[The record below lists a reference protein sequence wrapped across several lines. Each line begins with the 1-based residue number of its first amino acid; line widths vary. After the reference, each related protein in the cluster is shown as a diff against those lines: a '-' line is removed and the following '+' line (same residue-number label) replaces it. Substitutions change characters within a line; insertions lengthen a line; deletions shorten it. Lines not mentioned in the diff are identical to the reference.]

1 MPNRIINIAAVAI
14 LTTALALLIVAC
26 SDSEAGMSRADV
38 EDVVRSEL
46 ASQPA
51 PPEPGASVA
60 EVERI
65 VQDSIADIPEPP
77 LGITSAEVEE
87 IVRDFI
93 GDIPEPTIGV
103 TSDEVERIV
112 RDSIADIPQPSPE
125 LSSQDVE
132 RIVQA
137 AIADIPAPAA
147 MMKPEETKLAVA
159 PPKSTPDAYTQY
171 LVKEA
176 ISRYKSDGLDATVT
190 YYNTPESIDGQWYV
204 FIGDEN
210 DMMLAHAANPDLVG
224 QPFSYATGPNA
235 YPAGSAVAASADEDG
250 EWFSYTFPN
259 PATGGVETKHSW
271 MVRYDGLVFGTGWYE
286 AGPAK
291 SDAPAYTQSFVRRA
305 IALYDAVGLD
315 ETVAY
320 YNMPESIDG
329 QWYIFIGDEE
339 DTLIAHPANPSL
351 VGVPAVEVKGPNAYP
366 SGAAV
371 AAVADQD
378 GEWFSYTFPNP
389 ATGGVET
396 KHSWMIRYD
405 GLTFGSGWYEDGPAK
420 SDAPAYTQSFV
431 RQAIALYDAVGL
443 DDTVAYYNM
452 PESID
457 DQWYI
462 FIGDEE
468 DMMLA
473 HAADPDLVGN
483 PFSYAIGPNAYPA
496 GSAVAASADQDG
508 EWFSYTFPNPATGGV
523 ETKHSWMVR
532 YDGLLF
538 GSGWYEDGPA
548 KSDSPAY
555 TQAFVRQ
562 AIALYDAVGLEETV
576 SYYNMPESVDGQW
589 YVFIGD
595 EEDMMLAHAADPDL
609 VGNPFSYA
617 TGPNAYPAGSAVA
630 AVADQDGEWFSYTF
644 PNPAT
649 GGVETKHSWMVR
661 YDGLLFGS
669 GWYEDGPAKSN
680 APAYTKA
687 VVQQAIAL
695 YNAVGLDD
703 TIAYYNNPESVDG
716 QWYVFVIDGDGY
728 TISHHNP
735 MFIGRDPALR
745 VDSTGH
751 FYGDELTGA
760 TEAGRWVDYVLIN
773 PETGAEQQKHTW
785 AVRHDGLIFGSGW
798 YEE

>member
-1 MPNRIINIAAVAI
+1 M
-14 LTTALALLIVAC
+14 
-26 SDSEAGMSRADV
+26 
-38 EDVVRSEL
+38 
-46 ASQPA
+46 
-51 PPEPGASVA
+51 
-60 EVERI
+60 
-65 VQDSIADIPEPP
+65 
-77 LGITSAEVEE
+77 
-87 IVRDFI
+87 
-93 GDIPEPTIGV
+93 
-103 TSDEVERIV
+103 ERIV
-112 RDSIADIPQPSPE
+112 RDSIADIPQPSPG
-125 LSSQDVE
+125 LGSQDVE

-147 MMKPEETKLAVA
+147 MMKSEGMVETKLAVA

-210 DMMLAHAANPDLVG
+210 DMMLAHAGNPDLVG

-250 EWFSYTFPN
+250 EWFSYTFRN

-286 AGPAK
+286 DGPTK

-315 ETVAY
+315 DTVAF

-351 VGVPAVEVKGPNAYP
+351 VGVPAVEVKGSNAYP

-378 GEWFSYTFPNP
+378 GEWFSY
-389 ATGGVET
+389 
-396 KHSWMIRYD
+396 I
-405 GLTFGSGWYEDGPAK
+405 
-420 SDAPAYTQSFV
+420 
-431 RQAIALYDAVGL
+431 
-443 DDTVAYYNM
+443 
-452 PESID
+452 
-457 DQWYI
+457 
-462 FIGDEE
+462 
-468 DMMLA
+468 
-473 HAADPDLVGN
+473 
-483 PFSYAIGPNAYPA
+483 
-496 GSAVAASADQDG
+496 
-508 EWFSYTFPNPATGGV
+508 FPNPATGGV

-532 YDGLLF
+532 YDGLVF

-548 KSDSPAY
+548 KSD
-555 TQAFVRQ
+555 
-562 AIALYDAVGLEETV
+562 
-576 SYYNMPESVDGQW
+576 
-589 YVFIGD
+589 
-595 EEDMMLAHAADPDL
+595 
-609 VGNPFSYA
+609 
-617 TGPNAYPAGSAVA
+617 
-630 AVADQDGEWFSYTF
+630 
-644 PNPAT
+644 
-649 GGVETKHSWMVR
+649 
-661 YDGLLFGS
+661 
-669 GWYEDGPAKSN
+669 

-687 VVQQAIAL
+687 FVHQAINL
-695 YNAVGLDD
+695 YNAVGLDR
-703 TIAYYNNPESVDG
+703 TIDYNNNPESVDG

-798 YEE
+798 YEG

>member
-1 MPNRIINIAAVAI
+1 MINRTANAATVAI
-14 LTTALALLIVAC
+14 LIAALSLLIIAC
-26 SDSEAGMSRADV
+26 SGSDAGMSRADV
-38 EDVVRSEL
+38 VDVVRSEL
-46 ASQPA
+46 AAIPA

-60 EVERI
+60 EIERI
-65 VQDSIADIPEPP
+65 VQDSMADMPEPGQ
-77 LGITSAEVEE
+77 GITATEVEE

-93 GDIPEPTIGV
+93 GDIPEPAPGV
-103 TSDEVERIV
+103 TTDEVARIV
-112 RDSIADIPQPSPE
+112 RDSIADIPQPDKG
-125 LSSQDVE
+125 LSSDDVE

-137 AIADIPAPAA
+137 AIADMPAPAA
-147 MMKPEETKLAVA
+147 MMKPDEPTETKLTVA
-159 PPKSTPDAYTQY
+159 PPKSTPDDYTQY
-171 LVKEA
+171 LVKDA
-176 ISRYKSDGLDATVT
+176 IGRYKSDGLVATVA

-291 SDAPAYTQSFVRRA
+291 SNAPAYTQSFVRQA

-315 ETVAY
+315 DTIAY
-320 YNMPESIDG
+320 YNSPESIDG

-339 DTLIAHPANPSL
+339 DALIAHAANPSL

-396 KHSWMIRYD
+396 KHSWMVRYD
-405 GLTFGSGWYEDGPAK
+405 GLT
-420 SDAPAYTQSFV
+420 
-431 RQAIALYDAVGL
+431 
-443 DDTVAYYNM
+443 
-452 PESID
+452 
-457 DQWYI
+457 
-462 FIGDEE
+462 
-468 DMMLA
+468 
-473 HAADPDLVGN
+473 
-483 PFSYAIGPNAYPA
+483 
-496 GSAVAASADQDG
+496 
-508 EWFSYTFPNPATGGV
+508 
-523 ETKHSWMVR
+523 
-532 YDGLLF
+532 F

-562 AIALYDAVGLEETV
+562 AIALYDAVGLDDTV
-576 SYYNMPESVDGQW
+576 AYYNMPESIDGQW

-595 EEDMMLAHAADPDL
+595 EEDMMLAHAANPDL
-609 VGNPFSYA
+609 VGKPFSYA
-617 TGPNAYPAGSAVA
+617 TGPNAYPAGSSVA

-644 PNPAT
+644 PNPST

-669 GWYEDGPAKSN
+669 GWYEDGPSKSD

-687 VVQQAIAL
+687 FVQQAINL
-695 YNAVGLDD
+695 YGAVGLDD

-716 QWYVFVIDGDGY
+716 QWYVFIIGEDDY

-773 PETGAEQQKHTW
+773 PETGEEQQKHTW
-785 AVRHDGLIFGSGW
+785 VVRHDGLIFGSGW
-798 YEE
+798 YEQ